1 VKWVLFAIAL
11 AGLLPL
17 TGWLRQNPLQRPKI
31 WMLMGCLPFL
41 LTALP
46 RLEIGLIAWP
56 LWPGISRGIEVS
68 ALDVLALAIYLSLP
82 RGGEPLPFKVAMG
95 FYLAAV
101 LLSAIQAT
109 VPFAAIFYVWQLA
122 RVFLVYAVVTKAC
135 ADERVAPSLLKG
147 MAIGLCFEACVV
159 IWDRFHLGAVYAT
172 GTFGHQNLLGLV
184 SHFVLFPFFAL
195 LLAGERGWWPSVT
208 SLAGGIIA
216 ALSASRAT
224 IGLVGL
230 GLGVLF
236 ILSSARRW
244 TAQKARIAVFGTAAV
259 FVIGLVA
266 ASSLERRFAT
276 DPLLDYDER
285 AALISASARML
296 SDFPMGVG
304 ANNFGLANN
313 SLGYA
318 DEAKVAWTS
327 RAAIVHNI
335 YWLTLAETGYLGFLA
350 LVILLIRPLFVALR
364 CGWRNRRDERG
375 DLLIGFGT
383 SLLIIYIHSYF
394 EWVLF
399 YTQAQYI
406 FAMTIGMVAGVAQ
419 QLGYWRTAKVGAFGH
434 HAGRDRADRPVK
446 AFMS

>member
-1 VKWVLFAIAL
+1 MKWVLFAIAL

-56 LWPGISRGIEVS
+56 LWPGIARGIEVS

-101 LLSAIQAT
+101 LLSAIQAI
-109 VPFAAIFYVWQLA
+109 VPIATIFYVWQLA

-135 ADERVAPSLLKG
+135 GDERVAPSLLKG

-159 IWDRFHLGAVYAT
+159 TWDRFHLGVVQAS

-184 SHFVLFPFFAL
+184 SHFAFFPFFAL
-195 LLAGERGWWPSVT
+195 LLAGERGWWPSAT
-208 SLAGGIIA
+208 SLAGGVIA

-230 GLGVLF
+230 GLAVLF

-244 TAQKARIAVFGTAAV
+244 TAQKARIALFATAAV

-276 DPLLDYDER
+276 DPLSDYDER
-285 AALISASARML
+285 AALVSASARML

-304 ANNFGLANN
+304 ANNFGLVNN
-313 SLGYA
+313 TLGYA
-318 DEAKVAWTS
+318 EEAEIAWTS

-335 YWLTLAETGYLGFLA
+335 YWLALAETGYLGFLA
-350 LVILLIRPLFVALR
+350 LVILLIRPLFVAFR
-364 CGWRNRRDERG
+364 CSWRNRRDERG

-399 YTQAQYI
+399 TTQVQYI
-406 FAMTIGMVAGVAQ
+406 FAMTIGMVAGIAQ

-434 HAGRDRADRPVK
+434 HAARDRADRPAK
-446 AFMS
+446 AFTS